1 MKWASPGGVRDEEF
15 GKVMSRI
22 ETIYTS
28 SWPPALDGAKADRAL
43 EALEDGRILYF
54 PKLHFA
60 MAPEEACFLA
70 AGWSGAAKNV
80 SYETA
85 NDTLKGTT
93 ATGEDAAAL
102 RRLMIRYA
110 QAAQALLE
118 AVIPAYRG
126 HLALARTSFR
136 PVEVAGRPRSARQ
149 DDTRL
154 HVDAF
159 PSRPTSGRRILRVF
173 SNVDPE
179 GRPRRWR
186 VGGPFEPVARRFF
199 ASLPA
204 PWPGSAAAL
213 AAVGLT
219 KGRRTAYDHY
229 MLRLHDAMKLDASYQ
244 AREETEAIV
253 FPAGTSWIV
262 FTDQV
267 PHAALAGRN
276 ALEQTFHLHPAK
288 MRHPERSPLRVLE
301 SLARRPLA

>member
-1 MKWASPGGVRDEEF
+1 
-15 GKVMSRI
+15 MSRI
-22 ETIYTS
+22 ETFDTS
-28 SWPPALDGAKADRAL
+28 SWQPALDNATASRAL
-43 EALEDGRILYF
+43 EALEGGRILCF
-54 PKLHFA
+54 PKLRFA
-60 MAPEEACFLA
+60 MTPEEARFLA
-70 AGWSGAAKNV
+70 AGWSGAAKNI

-85 NDTLKGTT
+85 NDTLKGTA
-93 ATGEDAAAL
+93 ATGDHAAAL

-136 PVEVAGRPRSARQ
+136 PVEVAGRQRSPRQ

-159 PSRPTSGRRILRVF
+159 PSRPTGGRRILRVF
-173 SNVDPE
+173 SNVDAE
-179 GRPRRWR
+179 GRPRHWR
-186 VGGPFEPVARRFF
+186 VGGPFETVARRFF

-213 AAVGLT
+213 AAIGLT
-219 KGRRTAYDHY
+219 KGRRAAYDHY
-229 MLRLHDAMKLDASYQ
+229 MLRLHDAMKLDAAYQ
-244 AREETEAIV
+244 AREGTEAIA

-267 PHAALAGRN
+267 PHAAVAGCN
-276 ALEQTFHLHPAK
+276 ALEQTFHLEPMHMK
-288 MRHPERSPLRVLE
+288 HPERSPLRVLE
-301 SLARRPLA
+301 DLAGRSLA